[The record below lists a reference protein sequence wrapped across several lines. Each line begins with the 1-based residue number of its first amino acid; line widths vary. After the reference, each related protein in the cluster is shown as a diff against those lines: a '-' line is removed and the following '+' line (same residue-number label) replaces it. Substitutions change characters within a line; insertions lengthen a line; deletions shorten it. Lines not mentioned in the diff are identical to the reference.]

1 MLMGDLSTNELT
13 TEFITSNIHLFERPR
28 KVDERK
34 VDERKSA
41 KKREKPREF
50 FSFFLDSIAS
60 DVKCG
65 RDEFRARQLVATT
78 IGKARD
84 RLKACGIK
92 DTTACP
98 DLLQKKPLQPDA
110 IAAVCVVY
118 NINCILLSGKLAFR
132 FAWGT
137 TPEPWL
143 ILERHG
149 SSSYTC
155 SKLSTAYI
163 SENYIETTSATKPLY
178 SIGKYSAAD
187 VKHMWGLCEFGCE
200 EPKTK
205 RQAFDALAAYVDKR
219 TKSAN

>member
-1 MLMGDLSTNELT
+1 MGDLSANELT
-13 TEFITSNIHLFERPR
+13 TEFITSNIHLLEKPR
-28 KVDERK
+28 KVEERNA
-34 VDERKSA
+34 A

-50 FSFFLDSIAS
+50 FSFFLDSMVS
-60 DVKCG
+60 HVKCG
-65 RDEFRARQLVATT
+65 RDEFRVRELVATT
-78 IGKARD
+78 IGKSRD

-92 DTTACP
+92 ETTACP
-98 DLLQKKPLQPDA
+98 DLLQKTPLQPDA

-137 TPEPWL
+137 TPDSWL
-143 ILERHG
+143 VLERHG
-149 SSSYTC
+149 SSSYTR
-155 SKLSTAYI
+155 SKLSAAYI

-187 VKHMWGLCEFGCE
+187 VKHMWRLCEFGRE

-205 RQAFDALAAYVDKR
+205 RQAFDDLAGFVDKR